1 MSRIF
6 MFTQSLSADL
16 MSPIVILQFRLATL
30 TLRHKVYD
38 GVRRAFVQSL
48 LKYYAYCRLP
58 NPAKGG

>member
-1 MSRIF
+1 
-6 MFTQSLSADL
+6 